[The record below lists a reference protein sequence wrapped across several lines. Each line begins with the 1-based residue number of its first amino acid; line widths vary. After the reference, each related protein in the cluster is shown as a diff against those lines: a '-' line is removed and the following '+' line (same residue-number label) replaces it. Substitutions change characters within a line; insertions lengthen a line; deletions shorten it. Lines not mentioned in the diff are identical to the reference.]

1 MRIRDRLA
9 KLIDVK
15 SIVTLTLT
23 GVFAYM
29 CIADVEVPENFKT
42 IYVMI
47 IGFYFGTQA
56 EKNKKVNARSLTIF
70 FLKSAIWLMVASG
83 LRRRIYHQYSL
94 VFPILAQIIS
104 SASLKFC
111 RLTISSAS
119 IFGLF

>member
-1 MRIRDRLA
+1 MKEKLC

-29 CIADVEVPENFKT
+29 NIAGLEAPETFKT

-56 EKNKKVNARSLTIF
+56 TKNVR
-70 FLKSAIWLMVASG
+70 
-83 LRRRIYHQYSL
+83 
-94 VFPILAQIIS
+94 
-104 SASLKFC
+104 
-111 RLTISSAS
+111 
-119 IFGLF
+119 